1 MKHNFIIGILILSIL
16 AVVVYGFNI
25 TPRASAKPV
34 RRRGAPA
41 RFKGE
46 DDTSSEPE
54 PDDPEGTPEE
64 IKARMQKYAQEM
76 ATRSKKKKA
85 GN

>member
-1 MKHNFIIGILILSIL
+1 MKHNFIIGVLILAIM
-16 AVVVYGFNI
+16 AIVVYGFNI
-25 TPRASAKPV
+25 TPPPSAKP
-34 RRRGAPA
+34 RRLT

-64 IKARMQKYAQEM
+64 IEARMQKYAEDI
-76 ATRSKKKKA
+76 AARSKKKKA
-85 GN
+85 GK